1 MVETTEPAIDP
12 LYSRGEGGREGG
24 QSVAPC
30 GLKLSAASRQLTEA
44 DTDHDGKTKHSS
56 LQMSREEE
64 EELLNGAAGPLVS
77 GCG

>member
-1 MVETTEPAIDP
+1 MVETTEPAQLSI
-12 LYSRGEGGREGG
+12 LCTAGGREGG

-44 DTDHDGKTKHSS
+44 DTDHDGETKHSS